1 MKIPSTRKLLTI
13 MVVLALIIGAGIFL
27 AKKGNGSQEQ
37 KPAPVPDRILRV
49 KRPVNVVVQTATPR
63 TLKES
68 FTLPGTLEAWEN
80 LTLSLEQPGV
90 ILWVG
95 PKEGDRLSAG
105 DAILKIDKELL
116 MSRRARNQAEYDLK
130 KKQLKR
136 VEALFSEKLVSER
149 MLDEAKQAYESA
161 GSLLDQSAI
170 AIEKSTLVSPIDGI
184 LDRLLV
190 DRGEYGNVGT
200 PAAVVVQVD
209 RLKLLVNVPEKDV
222 LFIQKGE
229 AVTVFPAGVNGTRSP
244 GIKGKVINVGYQAD
258 PMTRTYRTKIRIDNR
273 DGAYRPGMIVRVRFI
288 RRLLKDVLAVPLY
301 AVVDRDGEKFVFV
314 VENGRAVK
322 HSVRLGSV
330 IDGRVIVQSGLSGGE
345 QLVVKGQQ
353 LIQDGGPVNV
363 VEG

>member
-1 MKIPSTRKLLTI
+1 MKIPSTRKLLIITAA
-13 MVVLALIIGAGIFL
+13 LALIAGAGIFL
-27 AKKGNGSQEQ
+27 AKKGNGSREQ
-37 KPAPVPDRILRV
+37 KPVPDRILKV

-68 FTLPGTLEAWEN
+68 FTLPGTLEAWED
-80 LTLSLEQPGV
+80 LTLSLEQPGA
-90 ILWVG
+90 IRWVG
-95 PKEGDRLSAG
+95 PREGDRISAG

-116 MSRRARNQAEYDLK
+116 MSRKARDQAEYDLK

-136 VEALFSEKLVSER
+136 VEALFREKLVSER
-149 MLDEAKQAYESA
+149 VFDEAKQGYESA
-161 GSLLDQSAI
+161 KSLLEQSAI

-209 RLKLLVNVPEKDV
+209 RLKVLVNVPEKDV
-222 LFIQKGE
+222 LSIQKGE
-229 AVTVFPAGVNGTRSP
+229 AVTVFPASVNGTRSP

-314 VENGRAVK
+314 VENDRAVK
-322 HSVRLGSV
+322 RPVRLGSV
-330 IDGRVIVQSGLSGGE
+330 IDGRVIVQSGLSSGE

-353 LIQDGGPVNV
+353 LIHDGGPVNV